1 MKKMIE
7 ENIEKTIEKTL
18 SFSTLTMKITRIG
31 RDYNIILMGGQM
43 PHIGCTV
50 LAIPRMSLS
59 GSGEVS
65 VTSSVLNVIG
75 HKDEYICRY
84 AAEEIAKSMNAVVV
98 CSGGFHMDHISNE
111 QIKEVID
118 CVKIMTEDIQKCL
131 NKL

>member
-50 LAIPRMSLS
+50 LAKL
-59 GSGEVS
+59 
-65 VTSSVLNVIG
+65 L
-75 HKDEYICRY
+75 Y
-84 AAEEIAKSMNAVVV
+84 AAVDFIWIIFQMNR
-98 CSGGFHMDHISNE
+98 S
-111 QIKEVID
+111 K
-118 CVKIMTEDIQKCL
+118 
-131 NKL
+131 KL